1 MKKNLFICFIIACC
15 YDLYGQSALPQ
26 PSSKEREK
34 SERIIE
40 GRITSAQDGLSLA
53 GVNVIVKGTTHG
65 TTTDSEG
72 RFKLDIKEQDVI
84 VCSFIG
90 YANME
95 ITVTTQ
101 TYLDIQLEEDI
112 ATLSEV
118 VIVSTGY
125 QSLPKERATGS
136 FVQVDNSLVNRRV
149 STDVISRLE
158 DITSGLIFNRNISGR
173 TNDISIRGQS
183 TLFANTKP
191 LIVIDNFPYDGDLNT
206 INPND
211 VESMT
216 VLKDAAAAS
225 IWGARAGNGVIVIT
239 TKKGRDNQAPR
250 VSINSNIT
258 ISDKPDL
265 FYAPRMS
272 SSDFIDVE
280 KMLFDNGYYT
290 ATENSINQA
299 PLTPAVELFI
309 AERDGLIDSDEMQ
322 QQLNRLRQQDVR
334 RDFEKYFYR
343 KSVKQQYALNLNG
356 GSATNKYF
364 VSVGWD
370 KNMESL
376 IANDFDRVTFN
387 ANNIWSLLDNKLEAS
402 AGIYYTES
410 NRTSNN
416 MGSDAVRFTT
426 VSPLYPYAQLKDEN
440 GNNLPI
446 TKDYRLG
453 FVQDAQTNG
462 LLNWQYNPLDEIALA
477 DNTGKLTDYRINAQ
491 LNYSI
496 IKGLKAEVLY
506 QYWKSFSQGR
516 NYRSESTYYVRDLI
530 NVFTQEGVNG
540 SLTNALPRGGILDM
554 DETNSASHN
563 LRTQLTFS
571 KSWGQHEVNA
581 IGGFEVKELNTTG
594 ASFRYYGY
602 NDELATNKIVDYVT
616 FYPKYF
622 NTASVMQIP
631 NFDSQSSLTD
641 RFLSYYAN
649 AAYTYKHRYTF
660 SFSTRKDQSN
670 LFGVR
675 ANQKGVPLWSTG
687 LAWNINDEPFYQLE
701 WLPYLKLRS
710 TFGYNGNIDK
720 SVTANTTAFM
730 IGFNSLT
737 GLPFA
742 RITNPPNPALQWERV
757 KIWNSGIDFELKY
770 RVVNGSIDYFIKQGI
785 DLIGTSPLAPSTGV
799 TTFKGNTANTKGHG
813 IDVVLNTIN
822 LDREVKWNTN
832 LLFSHLIEKV
842 TTYKQK
848 ATASNYLVSASGSS
862 GQAYPLEGKPLY
874 ALYSYA
880 WDGLDPTT
888 GDPQGI
894 LEGTPST
901 DYAAI
906 VQGAT
911 PENIV
916 FNGSARPTV
925 FGSLRNTFTW
935 KNLSLSFNMSYRMG
949 YYFRM
954 NSIRYANLLSG
965 QVEHGDYENRWQQAG
980 DESRTIVPSMPTTI
994 NANRDNVYLYSEAL
1008 VEKGDHIRFQDVN
1021 LSYTLDQSLW
1031 PKFPFQSAQ
1040 LYMYVNNLGV
1050 IWKAT
1055 DRNVDPDYQNMKP
1068 VRSIAFGLKIDF

>member
-1 MKKNLFICFIIACC
+1 MKKNLLICFIIACC
-15 YDLYGQSALPQ
+15 YDLYGQSRLL
-26 PSSKEREK
+26 
-34 SERIIE
+34 E
-40 GRITSAQDGLSLA
+40 GKITSSQDGLSLA

-72 RFKLDIKEQDVI
+72 KFKLDVNEKDVI

-90 YANME
+90 YANAE

-101 TYLDIQLEEDI
+101 TFVDIALEEDI
-112 ATLSEV
+112 ATLSEII
-118 VIVSTGY
+118 IVSTGY

-158 DITSGLIFNRNISGR
+158 DVTSGLIFNRNVTGK

-211 VESMT
+211 VESVT

-239 TKKGRDNQAPR
+239 TRKGKDNQAPR

-258 ISDKPDL
+258 IAGKPDL

-280 KMLFDNGYYT
+280 KKLFENGYYT

-309 AERDGLIDSDEMQ
+309 AERDGLIGAEEVQ
-322 QQLNRLRQQDVR
+322 KRLNVLRQQDVR
-334 RDFEKYFYR
+334 KDFEKYFYR

-356 GSATNKYF
+356 GSANNKYF
-364 VSVGWD
+364 VSAGWD
-370 KNMESL
+370 KNLESL
-376 IANDFDRVTFN
+376 TGNDFDRVTLN
-387 ANNIWSLLDNKLEAS
+387 ANNIWLLLDNKLEVS
-402 AGIYYTES
+402 AGIYYSES
-410 NRTSNN
+410 KRTSNN
-416 MGSDAVRFTT
+416 IGSDAVRFTT

-446 TKDYRLG
+446 IKDYRLG
-453 FVQDAQTNG
+453 FVQEAQANG
-462 LLNWQYNPLDEIALA
+462 LLNWQYNPLDEIELA
-477 DNTGKLTDYRINAQ
+477 DNTGKLTDYRINAR

-506 QYWKSFSQGR
+506 QYWKSFSKGR
-516 NYRSESTYYVRDLI
+516 NYRSESSYYVRDLI
-530 NVFTQEGVNG
+530 NVFTQEDVDGN
-540 SLTNALPRGGILDM
+540 LTYVLPRGSILDM

-563 LRTQLTFS
+563 LRAQLAYA

-581 IGGFEVKELNTTG
+581 IGGYEVKELNTSG
-594 ASFRYYGY
+594 ASYRYYGY
-602 NDELATNKIVDYVT
+602 NDELATNKVVDYVT

-631 NFDSQSSLTD
+631 NVDSQSSLTD
-641 RFLSYYAN
+641 RFLSYYMN

-660 SFSTRKDQSN
+660 SFSARKDQSN

-675 ANQKGVPLWSTG
+675 ANQKEVPLWSTG
-687 LAWNINDEPFYQLE
+687 LAWNINDEAFYKIE

-720 SVTANTTAFM
+720 SLSAHTTAFM

-737 GLPFA
+737 GLPYA
-742 RITNPPNPALQWERV
+742 RITNPPNPELQWERV
-757 KIWNSGIDFELKY
+757 KIWNSGIDFEMKN
-770 RVVNGSIDYFIKQGI
+770 RIVSGSIDYFIKQGI
-785 DLIGTSPLAPSTGV
+785 DLIGTSPLAPSTGI
-799 TTFKGNTANTKGHG
+799 TSFKGNTANTRGHG
-813 IDVVLNTIN
+813 IDLVLNTTN
-822 LDREVKWNTN
+822 LDRAIKWNTN
-832 LLFSHLIEKV
+832 LLFSHLVEKV
-842 TTYKQK
+842 ATYKQK
-848 ATASNYLVSASGSS
+848 ASASNYLVSASGSS

-880 WDGLDPTT
+880 WGGLDPTT
-888 GDPQGI
+888 GDPQGM
-894 LEGTPST
+894 LEGAPST
-901 DYAAI
+901 DYVAI
-906 VQGAT
+906 VQSAT

-916 FNGSARPTV
+916 YNGSARPTV

-935 KNLSLSFNMSYRMG
+935 KKLSLSFNISYRMG

-965 QVEHGDYENRWQQAG
+965 QVEHGDYEKRWQQAG
-980 DESRTIVPSMPTTI
+980 DEAHTIVPSMPATI

-1008 VEKGDHIRFQDVN
+1008 VEKGDHIRFQDIN
-1021 LSYTLDQSLW
+1021 LSYTLDKSLW
-1031 PKFPFQSAQ
+1031 PKCPFQGAQ
-1040 LYMYVNNLGV
+1040 LYMYVNNLGI

-1068 VRSIAFGLKIDF
+1068 VRSISFGLKIDF